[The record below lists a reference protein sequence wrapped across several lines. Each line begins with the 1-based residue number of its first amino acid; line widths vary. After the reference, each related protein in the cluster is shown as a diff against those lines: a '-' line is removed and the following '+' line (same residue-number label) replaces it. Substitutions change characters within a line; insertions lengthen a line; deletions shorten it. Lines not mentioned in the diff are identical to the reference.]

1 MTKKE
6 LITRI
11 KELGGSKYSKMN
23 KDELQRYLTQ
33 LEAQKEVK
41 TNKTTIKNK
50 EEIKMTNKI
59 NQKEFQ
65 IRLKAH
71 EGFTTYWK
79 ETDKVTKGQ
88 MKLYNSLLNNY
99 EFEEIEQLPTNAKA
113 MSLLLLDMENKAA
126 SGEVA
131 KKNQAAKSDQPT
143 KEATD
148 ENNRI
153 TFAQMKYIND
163 LAVKLNKVVAIPYDK
178 KEASELITALLKEL
192 SEANKQAATTTEQP
206 AIQDTKQKK
215 QSLLQ
220 RIVGYFK
227 RG

>member
-6 LITRI
+6 LIT
-11 KELGGSKYSKMN
+11 KE
-23 KDELQRYLTQ
+23 ER
-33 LEAQKEVK
+33 
-41 TNKTTIKNK
+41 TNKTTTKNK
-50 EEIKMTNKI
+50 EEIQMTKKV
-59 NQKEFQ
+59 NQREFQ
-65 IRLKAH
+65 IRLKEH

-99 EFEEIEQLPTNAKA
+99 EFEKVEQLPTNAKA
-113 MSLLLLDMENKAA
+113 MSFLLLDMENKVAN
-126 SGEVA
+126 GEVA
-131 KKNQAAKSDQPT
+131 KRNQAAKSDQPT
-143 KEATD
+143 KEATNN
-148 ENNRI
+148 NNRI

-178 KEASELITALLKEL
+178 KEASKLITALLKEL

-206 AIQDTKQKK
+206 AIQDTKQEK

-220 RIVGYFK
+220 RIVSYFK